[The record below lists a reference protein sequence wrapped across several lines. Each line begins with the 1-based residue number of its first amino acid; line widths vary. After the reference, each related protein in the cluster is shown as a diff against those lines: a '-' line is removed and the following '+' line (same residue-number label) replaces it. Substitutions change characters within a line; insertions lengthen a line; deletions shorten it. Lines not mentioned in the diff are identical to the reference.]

1 MTCRWNQKKL
11 GAAWTFK
18 GTMSWKAKVFFL
30 QCKHVF
36 SNLCWTGAASHTKWF
51 DDPTRNVS
59 DLVGIRHKIRCCG
72 WDPTQ
77 NQMLRLGSDTKS
89 DVAAGI
95 WHKIRCCGW
104 DPTQNQMLRPGSDT
118 KSYVAAGIRHKIMCC
133 RWSPAQHVVTNFS
146 NSIRFCCLI
155 ILQFWVVC
163 PSSCWIFGNLCQ
175 VLPSKRC
182 GTQFR
187 DQQYTN
193 CASWVGARSH
203 KKCGSGNCRCVNL
216 EHMNVAMQHTHTHTL
231 RFNPVSV
238 CQVHLN
244 SFSFSVQRWK
254 ADIRQWART
263 DEESQTGSG
272 CDQEL

>member
-1 MTCRWNQKKL
+1 
-11 GAAWTFK
+11 
-18 GTMSWKAKVFFL
+18 
-30 QCKHVF
+30 
-36 SNLCWTGAASHTKWF
+36 
-51 DDPTRNVS
+51 
-59 DLVGIRHKIRCCG
+59 
-72 WDPTQ
+72 
-77 NQMLRLGSDTKS
+77 
-89 DVAAGI
+89 
-95 WHKIRCCGW
+95 
-104 DPTQNQMLRPGSDT
+104 MLRPGSDT

-216 EHMNVAMQHTHTHTL
+216 EHMNVAMQHTHTHFEVQSCLCMPSSFEFVFIFGSKMESRHTSVGQNRWRESNRKRVRPRAL
-231 RFNPVSV
+231 RRQRTRRH
-238 CQVHLN
+238 QVQMQFQRKCWTKSTSSCSDNGCN
-244 SFSFSVQRWK
+244 SAFIISH
-254 ADIRQWART
+254 DY
-263 DEESQTGSG
+263 
-272 CDQEL
+272 EL